1 MIAGVSFLVLYDI
14 YLEDFRLGL
23 GSSTLG
29 IFYGEFALGV
39 IPLALYLFFWGRKR
53 QYNDEGK
60 YVRFL
65 RLSFGYLW
73 VLDAF
78 LQMQPGMNEYFAATV
93 IAPSVSAGGITGYLS
108 ASALTLWNLH
118 PVVFDVV
125 ASLIQL
131 YIGVILLTRNGGKVF
146 LLTQLF
152 AIVWGILIWSF
163 GEGLGGVFGSGTTIL
178 TGVPGSALIYV
189 YASSILLLAA
199 KHGIGRVGRS
209 SQIIGALIFIPALL
223 VQLIPSNDYFW
234 SMSTIYMPMPSALGI
249 LDFANNFQY
258 YFTHS
263 LVFPDIITVSLILIS
278 AAGWLLG
285 KSFGY
290 ISSSVLAVFSWVFFE
305 GMGILGIL
313 STDPNTGL
321 PLLLIS
327 VFFYLQMKISGLTGE
342 HCRLNSLI
350 KGTDG

>member
-1 MIAGVSFLVLYDI
+1 MLAGVSFLVLYDI

-29 IFYGEFALGV
+29 IFYREFALGV
-39 IPLALYLFFWGRKR
+39 IPLALYLFFWGRKH
-53 QYNDEGK
+53 QYNEEGK
-60 YVRFL
+60 YVGFL

-93 IAPSVSAGGITGYLS
+93 IAPGVSAGGIAGHLS

-118 PVVFDVV
+118 PVFFDVA

-146 LLTQLF
+146 LLTQIF
-152 AIVWGILIWSF
+152 AILWGILIWLF
-163 GEGLGGVFGSGTTIL
+163 GEGFGGVFSSGTSIL
-178 TGVPGSALIYV
+178 SGFPGSVLIYV

-199 KHGIGRVGRS
+199 KDGIGRIRRS
-209 SQIIGALIFIPALL
+209 SQIFGALIFISALL
-223 VQLIPSNDYFW
+223 VQLMPYNGYFW
-234 SMSTIYMPMPSALGI
+234 SMSTIYMPMSYPGI

-258 YFTHS
+258 YLTHS
-263 LVFPDIITVSLILIS
+263 SVFPDVITVSLILIS
-278 AAGWLLG
+278 AVGWLLG
-285 KSFGY
+285 KSLGY
-290 ISSSVLAVFSWVFFE
+290 ISSSVLAAFSWVIFE
-305 GMGILGIL
+305 GMGFVGIL
-313 STDPNTGL
+313 STDLNTGL

-327 VFFYLQMKISGLTGE
+327 IFFYLQMKISNDRRTLVV
-342 HCRLNSLI
+342 
-350 KGTDG
+350 